1 MDYNV
6 PTYTMIMA
14 IDDRLGYK
22 MIILLVISYNYLVII
37 IDLFHFI
44 YHKSKLKGFIILIAC
59 IKNLLKI
66 NDYPHFINGSTIS

>member
-14 IDDRLGYK
+14 IDDRFGYK

-37 IDLFHFI
+37 TDPF
-44 YHKSKLKGFIILIAC
+44 
-59 IKNLLKI
+59 NLLI
-66 NDYPHFINGSTIS
+66 ITMLHDI